1 MRKFIFK
8 AATAAIFG
16 ALTAEMIWIGSIPVE
31 AATHSRKFRATAYC
45 GCRKCNG
52 RWTGQPTA
60 SGTSYVEGR
69 TVAVD
74 RHQIKLGTRITIN
87 GVEYIA
93 EDTGSGIGWDC
104 VDIYFDNHK
113 DALNFGVHEV
123 MVKWE
128 D

>member
-1 MRKFIFK
+1 MSKHLFKF
-8 AATAAIFG
+8 ATAAVWG
-16 ALTAEMIWIGSIPVE
+16 AFTAAMIWYNSIPVE
-31 AATHSRKFRATAYC
+31 AATHVRTFRATAYC

-52 RWTGQPTA
+52 KWTGQPTA
-60 SGTSYVEGR
+60 SGTDYVAGR

-74 RHQIKLGTRITIN
+74 KHQIKLGTRITIN

-93 EDTGSGIGWDC
+93 EDTGKNIGWDC

-123 MVKWE
+123 TVKWE